1 MSLNAALAARGF
13 THDAASAV
21 VAERDGVV
29 ARLPIV
35 PLTEVL
41 IETDERSSVPLGDL
55 KAPARIISAPIEA
68 IGAR

>member
-1 MSLNAALAARGF
+1 LNAALAARGF

-21 VAERDGVV
+21 VVERDGVV

-41 IETDERSSVPLGDL
+41 IETMNDRACLWVT
-55 KAPARIISAPIEA
+55 
-68 IGAR
+68 